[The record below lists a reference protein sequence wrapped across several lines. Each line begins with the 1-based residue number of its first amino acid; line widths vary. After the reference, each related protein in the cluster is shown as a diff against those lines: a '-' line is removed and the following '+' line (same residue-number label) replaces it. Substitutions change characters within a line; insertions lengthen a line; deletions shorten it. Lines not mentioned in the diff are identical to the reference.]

1 MFSAKKRT
9 KGRDPAP
16 NPWHKA
22 RKLLARKGA
31 FKPRISMRIWLTA
44 LFVLVTAFAEVTA
57 YQIVH
62 PILRDTLN
70 RSSAAAFN
78 QVGVQFE
85 EQVQRLRE
93 QGEGLNEQRISAFA
107 RSHGL
112 QWGIVDKAGSQVQG
126 GNLDDWGVGTVER
139 SFEEPR
145 RPVDAKA
152 PIKTGRYKGQQR
164 ATYAYPIDVKVEGK
178 DEYQPRAVVFVK
190 YYTQS
195 DIENV
200 QSALNNIERLA
211 LLAGALAL
219 LIAGFA
225 GYFAAVLISRR
236 ISRLGLAAENLAAG
250 HFDERITSSVEDEV
264 GSLGETFNAMAVSLK
279 GAFGQIEQEKERG
292 SAILN
297 GMTDAVIG
305 VNRELEPVFLNPR
318 AKRLLESSDH
328 DFHNRLQEVLAKT
341 RYSGPVTDPAAETG
355 DRLIEIRAAPLEDG
369 ALAILRDVTEDL
381 HMQRVKAEFIANASH
396 ELKTPL
402 TALSGYLEM
411 LEDEEDERV
420 RAEFLTDMRV
430 QTERLQNLARTL
442 LDLSRLDANA
452 VTFRTEEVDLEDLL
466 YGVRRDFG
474 YTGRELN
481 ISADPD
487 LPLVLTDPNQLHRAI
502 AILVDNAL
510 KYSDDH
516 APVDLR
522 LSRQDGRVA
531 ISVAD
536 RGCGIPEREIPHIF
550 DRFYRAQGSSRADG
564 TDLGLALAHEITD
577 HLGGAIEVLSSP
589 STGSTFTVLLPLTA
603 NPPTANGGSRPE
615 SLVPNQ
621 GNDRRPARR

>member
-1 MFSAKKRT
+1 
-9 KGRDPAP
+9 
-16 NPWHKA
+16 
-22 RKLLARKGA
+22 
-31 FKPRISMRIWLTA
+31 
-44 LFVLVTAFAEVTA
+44 
-57 YQIVH
+57 
-62 PILRDTLN
+62 
-70 RSSAAAFN
+70 
-78 QVGVQFE
+78 
-85 EQVQRLRE
+85 
-93 QGEGLNEQRISAFA
+93 
-107 RSHGL
+107 
-112 QWGIVDKAGSQVQG
+112 
-126 GNLDDWGVGTVER
+126 
-139 SFEEPR
+139 
-145 RPVDAKA
+145 
-152 PIKTGRYKGQQR
+152 
-164 ATYAYPIDVKVEGK
+164 
-178 DEYQPRAVVFVK
+178 
-190 YYTQS
+190 
-195 DIENV
+195 
-200 QSALNNIERLA
+200 

-236 ISRLGLAAENLAAG
+236 ISRLGRAAENLAAG

-318 AKRLLESSDH
+318 AKKLLESSDH
-328 DFHNRLQEVLAKT
+328 AFHNRLQEVLAKT
-341 RYSGPVTDPAAETG
+341 HYSGPVTEPAAEAG

-430 QTERLQNLARTL
+430 QTERLHNLARTL

-466 YGVRRDFG
+466 YGLRRDFG

-481 ISADPD
+481 IRADADVP
-487 LPLVLTDPNQLHRAI
+487 PVQTDPNQLHRAI

-510 KYSDDH
+510 KYSDEDS
-516 APVDLR
+516 PVELG
-522 LSRQDGRVA
+522 LYHQDGRVA

-564 TDLGLALAHEITD
+564 TGLGLALAHEITD
-577 HLGGAIEVLSSP
+577 HLGGEIEVISSP
-589 STGSTFTVLLPLTA
+589 NAGSTFSILLPLTA
-603 NPPTANGGSRPE
+603 ASPLANGSLNPE
-615 SLVPNQ
+615 SLKSLPEV
-621 GNDRRPARR
+621 

>member
-1 MFSAKKRT
+1 MFSAKKRSSG
-9 KGRDPAP
+9 KGPAP
-16 NPWHKA
+16 NPWRKA
-22 RKLLARKGA
+22 GKLFARKGG
-31 FKPRISMRIWLTA
+31 FKPRLSMRIWLTA
-44 LFVLVTAFAEVTA
+44 LFVLVTAFAAITA

-62 PILRDTLN
+62 PILFETLN
-70 RSSAAAFN
+70 RSSEAAFK
-78 QVGVQFE
+78 QVGDQFE

-93 QGEGLNEQRISAFA
+93 HGEHVTEPRISAFA

-112 QWGIVDKAGSQVQG
+112 QWGLVKAEGKGGSQAQ
-126 GNLDDWGVGTVER
+126 GNLDDWSPGPVKR
-139 SFEEPR
+139 AIEEPR
-145 RPVDAKA
+145 KPSDAME
-152 PIKTGRYKGQQR
+152 PIRTGVQKGER
-164 ATYAYPIDVKVEGK
+164 MATYAYPIDVGVGGK
-178 DEYQPRAVVFVK
+178 TEARAVVCVK
-190 YYTQS
+190 NYTQS

-292 SAILN
+292 SAILD

-305 VNRELEPVFLNPR
+305 VDKELEPVFLNPR
-318 AKRLLESSDH
+318 AKRLLEASDH
-328 DFHNRLQEVLAKT
+328 VFHNRLQEVLAKT

-420 RAEFLTDMRV
+420 RAEFLNDMRV
-430 QTERLQNLARTL
+430 QTGRLQSLARTL

-466 YGVRRDFG
+466 HSLRRDFG
-474 YTGRELN
+474 YTGRPMSIHSDEN
-481 ISADPD
+481 IP
-487 LPLVLTDPNQLHRAI
+487 PVVTDPTQLHRML
-502 AILVDNAL
+502 AILLDNAL
-510 KYSDDH
+510 KYSGED
-516 APVDLR
+516 APVDLS
-522 LSRQDGRVA
+522 LSREDGHAV

-536 RGCGIPEREIPHIF
+536 RGCGIPEGEIPHIF

-564 TDLGLALAHEITD
+564 TGLGLALAREITD
-577 HLGGAIEVLSSP
+577 HLGGEIRVQSHP
-589 STGSTFTVLLPLTA
+589 GTGSTFSVALPLTA
-603 NPPTANGGSRPE
+603 DSRDGHRSP
-615 SLVPNQ
+615 SLS
-621 GNDRRPARR
+621 

>member
-1 MFSAKKRT
+1 
-9 KGRDPAP
+9 
-16 NPWHKA
+16 
-22 RKLLARKGA
+22 
-31 FKPRISMRIWLTA
+31 MRIWLTA
-44 LFVLVTAFAEVTA
+44 LFVLVTAFAAITA

-62 PILRDTLN
+62 PILYETLN
-70 RSSAAAFN
+70 RSSEAAFK
-78 QVGVQFE
+78 QVGDQFRD
-85 EQVQRLRE
+85 QVQRLNDRGE
-93 QGEGLNEQRISAFA
+93 QLNEQRINAFA

-112 QWGIVDKAGSQVQG
+112 QWGIVEGKGGSLTA
-126 GNLDDWGVGTVER
+126 GNLDEWSPGPVKRAV
-139 SFEEPR
+139 EEPR
-145 RPVDAKA
+145 RPSDDMDQ
-152 PIKTGRYKGQQR
+152 IQTGIHKGQQQ
-164 ATYAYPIDVKVEGK
+164 ATYAYPIDVDVEVNGKVES
-178 DEYQPRAVVFVK
+178 QPRAVVFVK
-190 YYTQS
+190 YFTQG

-200 QSALNNIERLA
+200 RAALNTIERLA

-236 ISRLGLAAENLAAG
+236 ISRLGRAAENLAAG

-318 AKRLLESSDH
+318 AKKLLESSDH
-328 DFHNRLQEVLAKT
+328 AFHNRLQEVLAKT
-341 RYSGPVTDPAAETG
+341 HYSGPVTEPAAEAG

-430 QTERLQNLARTL
+430 QTERLHNLARTL

-466 YGVRRDFG
+466 YGLRRDFG

-481 ISADPD
+481 IRADANVP
-487 LPLVLTDPNQLHRAI
+487 PVQTDPNQLHRAI

-510 KYSDDH
+510 KYSDEDS
-516 APVDLR
+516 PVELG
-522 LSRQDGRVA
+522 LYHQDGRVA

-564 TDLGLALAHEITD
+564 TGLGLALAHEITD
-577 HLGGAIEVLSSP
+577 HLGGEIEVISSP
-589 STGSTFTVLLPLTA
+589 NAGSTFSILLPLTA
-603 NPPTANGGSRPE
+603 ASPLANGSLNPE
-615 SLVPNQ
+615 SLKSLPEV
-621 GNDRRPARR
+621 

>member
-1 MFSAKKRT
+1 MFSAKKKASG
-9 KGRDPAP
+9 KGPAS
-16 NPWHKA
+16 NLLRKA
-22 RKLLARKGA
+22 RDLLARRDE
-31 FKPRISMRIWLTA
+31 FKPRLSMRIWLTV
-44 LFVLVTAFAEVTA
+44 LFVLVTAFAAITA
-57 YQIVH
+57 YNIVH
-62 PILRDTLN
+62 PILYQTLN
-70 RSSAAAFN
+70 RSSEAAFK
-78 QVGVQFE
+78 QVGDQFE

-93 QGEGLNEQRISAFA
+93 RGEPLNEQRISAFA

-112 QWGIVDKAGSQVQG
+112 QWGIVDGANNQVPG
-126 GNLDDWGVGTVER
+126 GNLDDWSVRTVER
-139 SFEEPR
+139 AFEEPR
-145 RPVDAKA
+145 RPRDAMV
-152 PIKTGRYKGQQR
+152 PIKTGDHKGQLQ
-164 ATYAYPIDVKVEGK
+164 ATHAYPIDVEVDGK
-178 DEYQPRAVVFVK
+178 DELQPRTVVFVK

-200 QSALNNIERLA
+200 RAALNTIERLA

-236 ISRLGLAAENLAAG
+236 ISRLGRAAENLAAG

-279 GAFGQIEQEKERG
+279 GAFEQIEQEKERG

-297 GMTDAVIG
+297 GMTDAVVG
-305 VNRELEPVFLNPR
+305 VDRELNLVFQNPR
-318 AKRLLESSDH
+318 AKKLLESSDH
-328 DFHNRLQEVLAKT
+328 AFHNRLQEVLAKT
-341 RYSGPVTDPAAETG
+341 RYSGPVTEPAAEAAE
-355 DRLIEIRAAPLEDG
+355 RLIEIRAAPLEDG
-369 ALAILRDVTEDL
+369 ALAIMRDVTEDL

-411 LEDEEDERV
+411 LEDEEDELV
-420 RAEFLTDMRV
+420 RAEFLGDMRV
-430 QTERLQNLARTL
+430 QTGRLQNLARTL

-466 YGVRRDFG
+466 YGLRRDFG

-481 ISADPD
+481 IKADANV
-487 LPLVLTDPNQLHRAI
+487 PLVQTDPNQLHRAI

-510 KYSDDH
+510 KYSDE
-516 APVDLR
+516 ASPVELG
-522 LSRQDGRVA
+522 LSREDGRVA

-564 TDLGLALAHEITD
+564 TGLGLALAHEITD
-577 HLGGAIEVLSSP
+577 HLGGEIQVRSSP
-589 STGSTFTVLLPLTA
+589 NAGSTFTLLLPLTT
-603 NPPTANGGSRPE
+603 NTLDGSRSPE
-615 SLVPNQ
+615 SVKSLPEV
-621 GNDRRPARR
+621 